1 MDWVEQNLSTVR
13 VYLDN
18 GHMTDLAELPLSAIR
33 EIIANALVHRDL
45 GPNTLGAGKSV
56 QIRLL
61 PDALIID
68 SPGGLQGVSIRQLE
82 SADIT
87 PVAVN
92 PRLYHIARQLRTPE
106 GYPIIEGEG
115 GGIREAIESMDDR
128 NLGKPIFTD
137 NGVHFSVRLLRHGN
151 AVMGLVP
158 ARATEPQPVIDGNTE
173 TDAQLDKYGKN
184 ASVVYRVID
193 QRGSINLNDIVDA
206 TALSK
211 GQVRYALKAL
221 LDNGLVTMVG
231 TQGRR
236 DTVYKVSR

>member
-1 MDWVEQNLSTVR
+1 M
-13 VYLDN
+13 
-18 GHMTDLAELPLSAIR
+18 
-33 EIIANALVHRDL
+33 
-45 GPNTLGAGKSV
+45 
-56 QIRLL
+56 
-61 PDALIID
+61 
-68 SPGGLQGVSIRQLE
+68 
-82 SADIT
+82 
-87 PVAVN
+87 AVN
-92 PRLYHIARQLRTPE
+92 PRLYYIARQLRTPE

-137 NGVHFSVRLLRHGN
+137 NGVHFSVRLLRHVKN
-151 AVMGLVP
+151 LMNSIS
-158 ARATEPQPVIDGNTE
+158 ARSTEPQPVVSYYMDI
-173 TDAQLDKYGKN
+173 DAQLYKYGKN